1 MNYKVRQDPV
11 RRDRTYELFYLW
23 QSIEEMAV
31 TKEGKKK
38 KIYSKFNKFLK
49 AKCELGI

>member
-38 KIYSKFNKFLK
+38 KSTQNLINS
-49 AKCELGI
+49 